1 MKKTIRILM
10 ADDHPVYRDGLRQL
24 IRSDPALEIVQ
35 ETGNGSEALRLAR
48 ELKPDLLILDMDM
61 PGHHGLEIARVR
73 QREALPFEII
83 FVTMYREEDMFDE
96 AMNLGA
102 KGYVLKESAAGEIL
116 QSIHAVAAGQH
127 YISPA
132 ISGLILNRGARAAA
146 LQEGKPGMENLTPSE
161 RRILRLIA
169 SDKTSKE
176 IADELGLSPRTV
188 ENHRANISAKL
199 GLQGSHSLLKFAF
212 EHKSQLGMP

>member
-1 MKKTIRILM
+1 MKKVISILL
-10 ADDHPVYRDGLRQL
+10 ADDHPVYRDGLRQ
-24 IRSDPALEIVQ
+24 IIQSDPALKIVQ
-35 ETGNGSEALRLAR
+35 ETGNGAEALRLAR

-61 PGHHGLEIARVR
+61 PGSNGLEIARAR
-73 QREALPFEII
+73 QREQLPFEII

-102 KGYVLKESAAGEIL
+102 KGYVLKESAAADIL

-132 ISGLILNRGARAAA
+132 ISGLLVNRGALTTA
-146 LQEGKPGMENLTPSE
+146 LRVEKPGLENLTPAE
-161 RRILRLIA
+161 RRILKQIA

-176 IADELGLSPRTV
+176 IADGLGLSPRTV
-188 ENHRANISAKL
+188 DNHRANISAKL

-212 EHKSQLGMP
+212 ENKHRLGD

>member
-1 MKKTIRILM
+1 MKKVISILM
-10 ADDHPVYRDGLRQL
+10 ADDHPVYRDGLRR
-24 IRSDPALEIVQ
+24 IIESDPTLKIVQ

-48 ELKPDLLILDMDM
+48 ALKPDLLILDMDM
-61 PGHHGLEIARVR
+61 PGSNGLEIARAR
-73 QREALPFEII
+73 QSEQLPFEII

-102 KGYVLKESAAGEIL
+102 KGYVLKESAAADIL

-127 YISPA
+127 YISPS
-132 ISGLILNRGARAAA
+132 ISGLLVNRGARGAA
-146 LQEGKPGMENLTPSE
+146 LRNEKPGLESLTAAE
-161 RRILRLIA
+161 RRILKLIA

-176 IADELGLSPRTV
+176 IADGLGLSPRTV
-188 ENHRANISAKL
+188 ENHRANISGKL

-212 EHKSQLGMP
+212 ENKQLLAD